1 MTLFLLVYL
10 SLYCLAH
17 YYLLRKIKTAF
28 SPGRTAHLVI
38 IPFMAIMIAGPIMVR
53 LFEKGGYETGARIV
67 AHAGY
72 TWMGL
77 LFLFVTLSGAVDM
90 ICFILRKTNPF
101 ERRQPA
107 RACWM
112 PPRRLL
118 IIEMLI
124 VAAMYGCGL
133 FEADN
138 IHLEKVE
145 IRSPKIPENPGRIRI
160 VQISDVH
167 LGLLIREK
175 RLNKILAKI
184 EEAGPDIL
192 VSTGDLVDG
201 QLNHLTREAKLLAAL
216 NPPLGKFAITGNHE
230 FYAGLDNALEFTGQS
245 GFTILR
251 HQGMVAA
258 GINLVGVDDRT
269 LTSWGREPLK
279 SERGLLLAQPRDN
292 FTVLLKHRPDIDP
305 ESLGLFDLQLSGHT
319 HKGQIFPF
327 NLLTWLAYP
336 QRAGRLTRL
345 DSGWLYLSRGAG
357 TWGPPIRLLAP
368 PEITIIDLIHTK

>member
-1 MTLFLLVYL
+1 MIRFLLIYL
-10 SLYCLAH
+10 SVYALAH
-17 YYLLRKIKTAF
+17 YYVLRKIRAAVPLGAKALIT
-28 SPGRTAHLVI
+28 LI
-38 IPFMAIMIAGPIMVR
+38 LFMAAMIAAPVMVR
-53 LFEKGGYETGARIV
+53 LAEKAGLETGARIV
-67 AHAGY
+67 SHAGY

-90 ICFILRKTNPF
+90 IRFILRKTNPS

-107 RACWM
+107 RVCWM

-124 VAAMYGCGL
+124 VAAMYGYGL
-133 FEADN
+133 FEAGD
-138 IHLEKVE
+138 IRLEKVE
-145 IRSPKIPENPGRIRI
+145 IRSPKIPETPGRIRI

-167 LGLLIREK
+167 LGLIIREK

-201 QLNHLTREAKLLAAL
+201 QLNHLTKEAGMLAAFK
-216 NPPLGKFAITGNHE
+216 PPLGKFAITGNHE
-230 FYAGLDNALEFTGQS
+230 FYAGLDNALDFTGQS
-245 GFTILR
+245 GFIILR
-251 HQGMVAA
+251 HQGMVAD
-258 GINLVGVDDRT
+258 GINFVGVDDRA

-279 SERGLLLAQPRDN
+279 SERDLLLAQPRDN

-345 DSGWLYLSRGAG
+345 DSGWLYLSRGTG

-368 PEITIIDLIHTK
+368 PEITIIDLIHAR